1 MPCEPKGE
9 QKMAV
14 RAREISLPRAGVLS
28 FPAIDLPTEDGEPL
42 KTSWHRAEINLL
54 IETLKGH
61 WQRRQD
67 YYVGGNM
74 FIYYTLAQVRN
85 PKYRGP
91 DFYVV
96 LNVDGSYAREAWV
109 VWEEGGR
116 YPDVIVE
123 LLSPSTATEDLTTKK
138 GLYEQVF
145 RTPEYYCY
153 DPQQG
158 VLRGWQ
164 LFKTRYRAMKPNERG
179 WLRSERLGL
188 WLGLWKGRYL
198 GEEDVWLR
206 FYTAEGELLPTF
218 EERAEQ
224 ECQRAERLEAEL
236 ARLQEQLHRQHHGNS

>member
-1 MPCEPKGE
+1 
-9 QKMAV
+9 MAV
-14 RAREISLPRAGVLS
+14 QVREMPAARMEMPRLPPL
-28 FPAIDLPTEDGEPL
+28 DLPTEDGEPL
-42 KTSWHRAEINLL
+42 ETSWHRAEINLL

-61 WQRRQD
+61 WRGRQD

-74 FIYYTLAQVRN
+74 FIYYTLAQARE

-96 LNVDGSYAREAWV
+96 LDVDGSYAREAWF

-138 GLYEQVF
+138 DLYERVF

-153 DPQQG
+153 DPDRRE
-158 VLRGWQ
+158 LRGWQ
-164 LFKTRYRAMKPNERG
+164 LVKTRYEALAANERG
-179 WLRSERLGL
+179 WLWSERLGL
-188 WLGLWKGRYL
+188 WLGLWEGRYL
-198 GEEDVWLR
+198 GDEGVWLR

-224 ECQRAERLEAEL
+224 ERQRAERAEAEL
-236 ARLQEQLHRQHHGNS
+236 ARLQQQTQRRKKQPVTESVRRRRS